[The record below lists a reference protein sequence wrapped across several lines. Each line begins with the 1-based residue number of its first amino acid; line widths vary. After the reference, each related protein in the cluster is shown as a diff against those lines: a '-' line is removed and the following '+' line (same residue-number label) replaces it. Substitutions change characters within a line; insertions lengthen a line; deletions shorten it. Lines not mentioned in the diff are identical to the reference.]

1 MNVYLS
7 RESVCA
13 GDDVEAPHSETISFP
28 DGTAVLDVL
37 TQIARSGYLASIA
50 GGEATW
56 SAASN
61 IPLAVIAQQWSQ
73 PKPLPALMY
82 SSPALDVKD
91 NTLRI
96 HFNYHAQENPDIVYK
111 ILFRLRLK
119 AI

>member
-13 GDDVEAPHSETISFP
+13 GDDVDAPHSETISFP
-28 DGTAVLDVL
+28 DGTSVLDVL
-37 TQIARSGYLASIA
+37 TQVARSGYLASIV

-56 SAASN
+56 SAVSN
-61 IPLAVIAQQWSQ
+61 VPLAVIAQQWSK
-73 PKPLPALMY
+73 PKPLPALLY
-82 SSPALDVKD
+82 SSADLDVKD

-96 HFNYHAQENPDIVYK
+96 HFNYHAQENPDKVYK
-111 ILFRLRLK
+111 ILYGLRLR